1 MDHED
6 ILKACDKHLRKAQ
19 DEMTLSRKKRKRSSS
34 QLDRESEKRK
44 KKKKREKRYGEG
56 PSKTNVD
63 GSSGKKNPLEML
75 ELEMRA
81 RAIKA
86 FLLKADQQEAEK
98 EKKMSEMVA
107 VTIKEEPDDDD
118 VVIIEKSPLCTKVKD
133 VSGSLSNSVV
143 GGSSSFLSEEVSNTS
158 HEAVQSHQQETN
170 HLEELPGD
178 VLDASCVEDEDEE
191 EVLPNTAL
199 DLESNRERDPDP
211 GREKILEEED
221 DVPQRVWTKRF
232 DKELPKAITSMC
244 LGGMCRLCKV
254 DFNSDAEC
262 EEHYLN
268 DKHFKRVGEKLEVLF
283 ADRPGEPIGW
293 RQNLAPRLL
302 PKLKDDVRPGG
313 SKETSLV
320 CSMKEEED
328 VKERRPYHRE
338 WTQMYDRAMPES
350 ILNLCLEN
358 ECKLCKASLKHEVMA
373 KQHFEGKAHAKNVN
387 LELEEIYKATGIL

>member
-1 MDHED
+1 
-6 ILKACDKHLRKAQ
+6 
-19 DEMTLSRKKRKRSSS
+19 
-34 QLDRESEKRK
+34 
-44 KKKKREKRYGEG
+44 
-56 PSKTNVD
+56 
-63 GSSGKKNPLEML
+63 
-75 ELEMRA
+75 
-81 RAIKA
+81 
-86 FLLKADQQEAEK
+86 
-98 EKKMSEMVA
+98 
-107 VTIKEEPDDDD
+107 
-118 VVIIEKSPLCTKVKD
+118 
-133 VSGSLSNSVV
+133 
-143 GGSSSFLSEEVSNTS
+143 
-158 HEAVQSHQQETN
+158 
-170 HLEELPGD
+170 
-178 VLDASCVEDEDEE
+178 
-191 EVLPNTAL
+191 
-199 DLESNRERDPDP
+199 
-211 GREKILEEED
+211 
-221 DVPQRVWTKRF
+221 
-232 DKELPKAITSMC
+232 MC

-320 CSMKEEED
+320 CSMKKEED